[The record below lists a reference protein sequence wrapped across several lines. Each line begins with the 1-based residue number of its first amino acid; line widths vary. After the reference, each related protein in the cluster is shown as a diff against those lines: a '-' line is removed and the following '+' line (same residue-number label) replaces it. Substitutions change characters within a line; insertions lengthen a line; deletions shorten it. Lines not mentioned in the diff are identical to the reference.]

1 MSEASNTASGRY
13 LTCVECCEEIF
24 VYEVPVPFCDPA
36 TFRCVFCLDPRHE
49 RVQLELVTGEPSPR
63 TEVRHYDPAQSAFP
77 Y

>member
-1 MSEASNTASGRY
+1 MRWSVSDGRL
-13 LTCVECCEEIF
+13 LTCVDCGEEIF

-49 RVQLELVTGEPSPR
+49 RAQLELVTGTPSPR
-63 TEVRHYDPAQSAFP
+63 SEVRNYDPAQAAFP